1 MVIFHGYISLPEGNM
16 LPYLGTIKVPY
27 RTINWYNQKNIT
39 WLLIITNNMATG

>member
-27 RTINWYNQKNIT
+27 RTINWYNQKKY
-39 WLLIITNNMATG
+39 NMATNYNQ